1 MAFIDGDRLAWRAAS
16 VFAAAMLVASPIIHA
31 ETTPCPWTVASIRN
45 QAEGESAYTLECQ
58 ASHGDSTGV
67 PSFDSLVVFDRNDS
81 AHHPYVLIKNL
92 RTGTARRLLSEWAC
106 VSCRSPDGRYVACS
120 IYKSP
125 ALSSVLAVIDLASGK
140 RIDPLP
146 KAMLGGV
153 KWSRDSR
160 HLAFDVRMPFD
171 ARRSSDEAS
180 LHVISF
186 PEDTMALLDTSMT
199 FGDYDFDWSPD
210 SRWLAVARPAGSFH
224 YGDYDLSELW
234 IFSRSGEV
242 RCKVVERASWE
253 TMALAWV
260 ADRRILL
267 DRYFLREGEEDTISN
282 EGNIVIELDLNES
295 ADRAAEERN

>member
-1 MAFIDGDRLAWRAAS
+1 MAFIDGDRLGWRAAS
-16 VFAAAMLVASPIIHA
+16 VLAAAMLVSPPIIHA
-31 ETTPCPWTVASIRN
+31 EGTPCPWTVASIRS
-45 QAEGESAYTLECQ
+45 QAEGESAYSLECE

-67 PSFDSLVVFDRNDS
+67 PSFDSLVVFDRTDS
-81 AHHPYVLIKNL
+81 AHHSFVLIKDL
-92 RTGTARRLLSEWAC
+92 RTGRTERLLAEWAM

-120 IYKSP
+120 IYKSH
-125 ALSSVLAVIDLASGK
+125 ALSSVLVVVDLASGK

-146 KAMLGGV
+146 KAMLESV

-160 HLAFDVRMPFD
+160 HLAFDARTPFD
-171 ARRSSDEAS
+171 ARRSYDEAS

-186 PEDTMALLDTSMT
+186 PECAVSLVDTTMT
-199 FGDYDFDWSPD
+199 FGSYDFVWSPD

-242 RCKVVERASWE
+242 RCKVVDRASWE
-253 TMALAWV
+253 TTALAWV

-282 EGNIVIELDLNES
+282 EGNIVIELDLDES
-295 ADRAAEERN
+295 AERAAEERN